1 MDLQELRTQIDEI
14 DSEMIRLF
22 EARIRV
28 AEDIARYKI
37 SVGKPVFDPAREDS
51 KIKAARAMAS
61 TAFNADG
68 IESLFRQM
76 MAVSRMRQYELTAA
90 GQDGSFGFNM
100 IEAADFAGRRIAYQ
114 GAPGAYGHQAA
125 IGFFGEE
132 ARVYPEKTF
141 EDVMRAVQTGDA
153 GYGVLPVENTST
165 GVITDVIDQ
174 LYKYDNY
181 IIGDYVVKVQ
191 HALLGL
197 PGADPEKIRVVYSHP
212 QGLLQC
218 ADYLAGHPDW
228 NQVSL
233 LNTAVSA
240 IKVLEDKDPCQAAIA
255 SSLAARYYGLEVL
268 SPKINDSDNNSTRFI
283 IICNHKQYEKRADR
297 VSISFELA
305 HESGSLYHILGFII
319 YNNLNMTK
327 IESRP
332 IRGEKWKYRFF
343 IDLDGNLSEGPV
355 RDALKCIARET
366 TGFRILGN
374 YLKAE

>member
-1 MDLQELRTQIDEI
+1 MDLQDLREQIDEI
-14 DSEMIRLF
+14 DREMIRLF
-22 EARIRV
+22 EARIAV

-37 SVGKPVFDPAREDS
+37 SVGKPVFDPERERA
-51 KIKAARAMAS
+51 KIGAVRAMAS
-61 TAFNADG
+61 TDFNADG
-68 IESLFRQM
+68 VEALFRQLM
-76 MAVSRMRQYELTAA
+76 SVSRMRQYELTAA
-90 GQDGSFGFNM
+90 DREAQFGFNM
-100 IEAADFAGRRIAYQ
+100 IEEAQLHGRRIAYQ

-125 IGFFGEE
+125 LGFFGDD
-132 ARVYPEKTF
+132 ALVYAEKTF

-153 GYGVLPVENTST
+153 AYGVLPVENTYT

-181 IIGDYVVKVQ
+181 IIGEYVVKVQ

-218 ADYLAGHPDW
+218 ADYLSAHPDW

-240 IKVLEDKDPCQAAIA
+240 KKVLEDKDPGQAAVA
-255 SSLAARYYGLEVL
+255 SSLAAKYYGLEVL
-268 SPKINDSDNNSTRFI
+268 APKINDADNNSTRFI
-283 IICNHKQYEKRADR
+283 IICNHKQYERKADR

-332 IRGEKWKYRFF
+332 VRGEKWKYRFF
-343 IDLDGNLSEGPV
+343 IDLDGNLSEGSV

>member
-1 MDLQELRTQIDEI
+1 MDLQELRAQIDEI

-51 KIKAARAMAS
+51 KIKAVRAMAS

-68 IESLFRQM
+68 VESLFRQM
-76 MAVSRMRQYELTAA
+76 MAVSRMRQYELTSADQE
-90 GQDGSFGFNM
+90 GTFGFNM
-100 IEAADFAGRRIAYQ
+100 IEAADFAGRRVAYQ

-125 IGFFGEE
+125 LGFFGED

-181 IIGDYVVKVQ
+181 IIGEYVVKVQ

-218 ADYLAGHPDW
+218 ADYLTGHPDW

-240 IKVLEDKDPCQAAIA
+240 IKVLEDKDPGQAAIA
-255 SSLAARYYGLEVL
+255 SALAARYYGLQIL

-355 RDALKCIARET
+355 RDAIKCIARET

>member
-1 MDLQELRTQIDEI
+1 MDLQDLRVQIDKI
-14 DSEMIRLF
+14 DNEMIRLF
-22 EARIRV
+22 EDRIKV
-28 AEDIARYKI
+28 SEDIARYKLSI
-37 SVGKPVFDPAREDS
+37 GKPVFDPDREMS
-51 KIKAARAMAS
+51 KIKSARAMAS
-61 TAFNADG
+61 TDFNADG
-68 IESLFRQM
+68 VEALFRQLM
-76 MAVSRMRQYELTAA
+76 SISRMRQYELTAA
-90 GQDGSFGFNM
+90 GQETSFGFNM
-100 IEAADFAGRRIAYQ
+100 IEETALQGKRIAYQ

-125 IGFFGEE
+125 LGFFGED
-132 ARVYPEKTF
+132 AIVYPEKTF
-141 EDVMRAVQTGDA
+141 EDVMRSVQTGDA
-153 GYGVLPVENTST
+153 AYGVLPAENTYT
-165 GVITDVIDQ
+165 GMITDVVDQ
-174 LYKYDNY
+174 LYRYDNY
-181 IIGDYVVKVQ
+181 IIGEYVVKVQ

-197 PGADPEKIRVVYSHP
+197 PGTDPDNIRVVYSHP

-218 ADYLAGHPDW
+218 TDYLASHPDW

-240 IKVLEDKDPCQAAIA
+240 RKVLEDKDPGQAAIA
-255 SSLAARYYGLEVL
+255 SSLAAKYYGLEVL
-268 SPKINDSDNNSTRFI
+268 APKINDADNNSTRFI
-283 IICNHKQYEKRADR
+283 IICNHKQYERRADR

>member
-1 MDLQELRTQIDEI
+1 MDLQKLREQIDAI
-14 DSEMIRLF
+14 DREMIRLF
-22 EARIRV
+22 EARIGV

-51 KIKAARAMAS
+51 KIEAARAMAS
-61 TAFNADG
+61 TDFNADG
-68 IESLFRQM
+68 IEAVFRQL
-76 MAVSRMRQYELTAA
+76 MAISRMRQYELTAA
-90 GQDGSFGFNM
+90 DRESQFGFNM
-100 IEAADFAGRRIAYQ
+100 IEEAQLHGKRIAYQ

-125 IGFFGEE
+125 LGFFGEDTI
-132 ARVYPEKTF
+132 VYPEKTF

-153 GYGVLPVENTST
+153 AYGVLPVENTYT

-174 LYKYDNY
+174 LYRYDNY
-181 IIGDYVVKVQ
+181 IIGEYVVKVE

-197 PGADPEKIRVVYSHP
+197 PGADPRKISVVYSHP

-218 ADYLAGHPDW
+218 TDFLSGHPDW

-240 IKVLEDKDPCQAAIA
+240 RKVLEDNDPAQAAIA
-255 SSLAARYYGLEVL
+255 SPLAANYYGLEVL
-268 SPKINDSDNNSTRFI
+268 TPRINDADNNSTRFI
-283 IICNHKQYEKRADR
+283 IICNHKQYERKADR
-297 VSISFELA
+297 ISISFELA

-355 RDALKCIARET
+355 RDALKCIAREA

>member
-1 MDLQELRTQIDEI
+1 MDLQDLREQIDEI
-14 DSEMIRLF
+14 DREMIRLF
-22 EARIRV
+22 EARIAV

-37 SVGKPVFDPAREDS
+37 SVGKPVFDPERERA
-51 KIKAARAMAS
+51 KIGAVRAMAS
-61 TAFNADG
+61 TDFNADG
-68 IESLFRQM
+68 VEALFRQLM
-76 MAVSRMRQYELTAA
+76 SVSRMRQYELTAA
-90 GQDGSFGFNM
+90 DREAQFGFNM
-100 IEAADFAGRRIAYQ
+100 IEEAQLHGRRIAYQ
-114 GAPGAYGHQAA
+114 GAAGAYGHQAA
-125 IGFFGEE
+125 LGFFGDD
-132 ARVYPEKTF
+132 ALVYAEKTF

-153 GYGVLPVENTST
+153 AYGVLPVENTYT

-181 IIGDYVVKVQ
+181 IIGEYVVKVQ

-218 ADYLAGHPDW
+218 ADYLSAHPDW

-240 IKVLEDKDPCQAAIA
+240 KKVLEDKDPGQAAVA
-255 SSLAARYYGLEVL
+255 SSLAAKYYGLEVL
-268 SPKINDSDNNSTRFI
+268 APKINDADNNSTRFI
-283 IICNHKQYEKRADR
+283 IICNHKQYERKADS

-332 IRGEKWKYRFF
+332 VRGEKWKYRFF
-343 IDLDGNLSEGPV
+343 IDLDGNLSEGSV